1 MEIDK
6 NRQNDLIWVIDNYR
20 FSISIIDFIENIG
33 FTDKLISYSIYRKEN
48 QQKNKK
54 NAKQLRNNFR
64 EPFA

>member
-64 EPFA
+64 EPFV